1 MADPVLGSNAIMRI
15 FKNGAYRDFVCA
27 TDISIEFTTEL
38 KPTKTVGDGVW
49 KQYKPQSLGYI
60 VSLNGVMKLNETDAA
75 AFDLL
80 AEQIA
85 FHEVLFRITF
95 EDSSS
100 NVKAIFGSGVIES
113 SSFNGPT
120 EGFTTESFKIT
131 GTGEPDIFDTKTPCT
146 ATLSANISTRAD
158 DPAHNYQI
166 NITASSSGCDSIGY
180 SINGA
185 PVVITDWTGG
195 TTGVIPIQLASGSN
209 TIYVIPICTNG
220 LFATAVTL
228 TQTV

>member
-1 MADPVLGSNAIMRI
+1 MAEPVLGSNAIMRV

-27 TDISIEFTTEL
+27 TDISIEFTTDI
-38 KPTKTVGDGVW
+38 KSVKTVGDGVW
-49 KQYKPQSLGYI
+49 KRYRPQSIGYS
-60 VSLNGVMKLNETDAA
+60 VTLNGVMKLNETDAV

-80 AEQIA
+80 NEQIA
-85 FHEVLFRITF
+85 FHDVLFRITF

-100 NVKAIFGSGVIES
+100 NVKAIFGTGIIES
-113 SSFNGPT
+113 TSLNGPS
-120 EGFTTESFKIT
+120 EGFTTDSFRIT

-158 DPAHNYQI
+158 DPSHNYQI

-185 PVVITDWTGG
+185 PVVVTDWTGG
-195 TTGVIPIQLASGSN
+195 TTGVIPIQLAAGSN

-220 LFATAVTL
+220 MYSTAVTL